1 MTRWR
6 LGTSRWEPLSLRLQ
20 ASWPLPALLSWGLS
34 WCLWLLLPTWGVPPL
49 WALALSAALSGL
61 CALAYRAVWRS
72 LIVAAGWPLSL
83 LLAHPSLV
91 VPGWLWLMLLALLMT
106 AYPLRS
112 WRDAPWYPT
121 PLGALA
127 GVAAF
132 TGTTSADGGPI
143 RVLDAG
149 CGSGAGLR
157 ALRREFPEARLAG
170 VEWSLP
176 LWLLCRW
183 RCRDADV
190 RRGDMWAG
198 SWADHDVVYLF
209 QRPESMRPALDKA
222 MREMQPGNWL
232 VSLAFSHP
240 TVAPVAHWPTVNGRS
255 VWLYRI
261 PAKPRRASP
270 LHALSR

>member
-6 LGTSRWEPLSLRLQ
+6 LSPRRLASLNPHVQ
-20 ASWPLPALLSWGLS
+20 TSWPLPALLSWGLS
-34 WCLWLLLPTWGVPPL
+34 WCLWLLLPMLGMPAL
-49 WALALSAALSGL
+49 WALALSVAVSAL
-61 CALAYRAVWRS
+61 CAMLYRQIWRS
-72 LIVAAGWPLSL
+72 LIVSVGWPLSL

-91 VPGWLWLMLLALLMT
+91 VPGWLWLTLLALLMT
-106 AYPLRS
+106 AYPLRA

-121 PLGALA
+121 PPGALA
-127 GVAAF
+127 GVAAY
-132 TGTTSADGGPI
+132 TGTTGADGRPI

-149 CGSGAGLR
+149 CGTGAGLR
-157 ALRREFPEARLAG
+157 ALRQEFPAARLTG

-183 RCRDADV
+183 RCRDAEV

-198 SWADHDVVYLF
+198 SWADHEVVYLF

-222 MREMQPGNWL
+222 MREMRAGNWL

-240 TVAPVAHWPTVNGRS
+240 TLAPVAYWSTASGRS

-261 PAKPRRASP
+261 PGKPQRAST
-270 LHALSR
+270 LRSRSR

>member
-1 MTRWR
+1 MTRWH
-6 LGTSRWEPLSLRLQ
+6 LGTRSGAPLQLRIQ

-34 WCLWLLLPTWGVPPL
+34 WCVWLLLPKLDVPAL
-49 WALALSAALSGL
+49 WALAFSVVFNAL
-61 CALAYRAVWRS
+61 CALLYREIWRG
-72 LIVAAGWPLSL
+72 LIVAGGWPLSL

-91 VPGWLWLMLLALLMT
+91 VPGWLWLMLLSLLMT
-106 AYPLRS
+106 AYPLRA

-127 GVAAF
+127 GVAAY
-132 TGTTSADGGPI
+132 TGTMGVNGGPI

-157 ALRREFPEARLAG
+157 ALRQEFPGARLTG

-183 RCRDADV
+183 RCRDAEV
-190 RRGDMWAG
+190 HRGDMWAA
-198 SWADHDVVYLF
+198 SWADHEVVYLF

-222 MREMQPGNWL
+222 MREMRAGNWL

-240 TVAPVAHWPTVNGRS
+240 TVAPVAHWSTASGRS

-261 PAKPRRASP
+261 PGKAQHASS
-270 LHALSR
+270 LRSLSR